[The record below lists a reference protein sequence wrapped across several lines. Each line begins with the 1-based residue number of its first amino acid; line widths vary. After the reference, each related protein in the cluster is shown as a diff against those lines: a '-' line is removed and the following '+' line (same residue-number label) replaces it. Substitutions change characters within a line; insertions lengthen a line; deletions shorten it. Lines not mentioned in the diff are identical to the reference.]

1 MDGHCDR
8 VFEPMH
14 DALAG
19 AVISD
24 FEVGAA
30 LAVYLDLRAVVNLWG
45 GHADAARTRRWQR
58 DTIVNQSAPEALDDR
73 DRARSPVTAH
83 IAGEGPHAG
92 RVRAH
97 RRPAARKREE

>member
-1 MDGHCDR
+1 VDESRAIVDGHCDR
-8 VFEPMH
+8 VFEPMR

-19 AVISD
+19 
-24 FEVGAA
+24 
-30 LAVYLDLRAVVNLWG
+30 YLDVRAVVNLWG